1 MFKNVFL
8 WVLYLKFRYF
18 IYLYLY
24 IMKILKKIIKALLL
38 LSLFILPI
46 NTFAAW
52 IDHFQV
58 ILKPDK
64 VNIWEALDI
73 TIKAVD
79 RDNNIVK
86 WYNWSILVF
95 SETDA
100 EADFP
105 NVLKDNSYT
114 FTAADEWVV
123 KFENAVIFNNWWLQ
137 NITVYDLNDDTIL
150 WVSEINIQKKVVQKN
165 IAINI
170 LSPENGLTIWEKTI
184 KISWKS
190 TKNHKIRITVN
201 WTWSIDTTTDSNWIF
216 EINADKLN
224 NWENTIKSEILN
236 ADNIVIGTSDT
247 ITIKV
252 DSTKPTL
259 KSLKVK
265 PETNINPESK
275 LEVEVIATP
284 WLKEVNIIIN
294 DVITKLNETDSKW
307 TYTWELIA
315 PKNAWTYNIDTV
327 LKDDIWHEI
336 KELWSWN
343 IKVNKLELN
352 APSAIENVFN
362 EVLKDTPS
370 ISTPNK
376 DLSIK
381 WLKVVELK
389 TKSVLSWTPIEWVKS
404 YSVYQKM
411 SDGSLE
417 LVSTTTQPN
426 FEVASTS
433 NEVQNYTFL
442 VKATAQ
448 TASWILH
455 SWDLSRAIQVKTW
468 PAEYIL
474 LLLLAM
480 ILWFVIVKSS
490 KKA

>member
-1 MFKNVFL
+1 
-8 WVLYLKFRYF
+8 
-18 IYLYLY
+18 
-24 IMKILKKIIKALLL
+24 MKILKKIIRAFLLL
-38 LSLFILPI
+38 LLFISPI
-46 NTFAAW
+46 NVFAAG

-58 ILKPDK
+58 ILAPDK
-64 VNIWEALDI
+64 VNIWDSLDI

-79 RDNNIVK
+79 RDNNTVK

-137 NITVYDLNDDTIL
+137 KITVYDLNDDTIL
-150 WVSEINIQKKVVQKN
+150 WVAETNIQKKVVQKN
-165 IAINI
+165 ISINI
-170 LSPENGLTIWEKTI
+170 LSPENWLTIWEKNI

-190 TKNHKIRITVN
+190 TKNHKIRISIN
-201 WTWSIDTTTDSNWIF
+201 WTWIIDTTTDSNWMF
-216 EINADKLN
+216 EISANKLK

-236 ADNIVIGTSDT
+236 ADDIVIWTSDT

-252 DSTKPTL
+252 DSSKPIL
-259 KSLKVK
+259 KSLKITPNTAID
-265 PETNINPESK
+265 PETKIK
-275 LEVEVIATP
+275 VEIIATP
-284 WLKEVNIIIN
+284 WLKEVDVIIN
-294 DVITKLNETDSKW
+294 DVVTKLNETSSEW

-315 PKNAWTYNIDTV
+315 PKNSWTFNIDTI
-327 LKDDIWHEI
+327 LKDNIWHEI
-336 KELWSWN
+336 KELWAWN

-352 APSAIENVFN
+352 APSAIETIFN
-362 EVLKDTPS
+362 KVLKDTKNVN
-370 ISTPNK
+370 IPNK

-389 TKSVLSWTPIEWVKS
+389 TKSVLSWDPIPWVKS
-404 YSVYQKM
+404 YSIYQRM
-411 SDGSLE
+411 PDNSLE
-417 LVSTTTQPN
+417 FINNTTQPN

-433 NEVQNYTFL
+433 NEIQNYTFL
-442 VKATAQ
+442 VKATTQ

-468 PAEYIL
+468 PAEYML

-480 ILWFVIVKSS
+480 ILWFTIVKSS
-490 KKA
+490 KRA